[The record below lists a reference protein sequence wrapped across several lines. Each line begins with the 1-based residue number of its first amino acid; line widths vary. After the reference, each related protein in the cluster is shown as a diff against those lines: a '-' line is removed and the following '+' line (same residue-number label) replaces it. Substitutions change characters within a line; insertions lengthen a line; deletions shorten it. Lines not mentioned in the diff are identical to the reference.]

1 VIPPHQNAEFV
12 WAMEDVLALY
22 HQPYDPLYPQVCFD
36 EGTKQLIGE
45 VRTPLPRQPGVP
57 QRYDYEYERH
67 GTCNLF
73 MFFEPLRGWRHVQV
87 TDRRT
92 MLDYAQCLKDLVDVY
107 YPDAERIR
115 LVQDNLSTH
124 KPAALYE
131 AFAPAEARRILDKLE
146 FHYTPKHG
154 SWLNMAEI
162 ELNVLANQCLDRR
175 IADKAFLSAEVA
187 AWEAERNQKGAATDW
202 RFTTEDA
209 RIKLKHLYPS
219 LQT

>member
-1 VIPPHQNAEFV
+1 
-12 WAMEDVLALY
+12 M
-22 HQPYDPLYPQVCFD
+22 
-36 EGTKQLIGE
+36 
-45 VRTPLPRQPGVP
+45 QPGAP

-73 MFFEPLRGWRHVQV
+73 MFFEPLCGWRHVEV

-92 MLDYAQCLKDLVDVY
+92 MVDYAQRLKVLVDVW
-107 YPDAERIR
+107 YPHATRIR
-115 LVQDNLSTH
+115 LVQDNLSIH

-131 AFAPAEARRILDKLE
+131 AFVPEEARRILERIE

-162 ELNVLANQCLDRR
+162 ELNILSSQCLDQR
-175 IADKAFLSAEVA
+175 IGQKEFLSKEVT
-187 AWEAERNQKGAATDW
+187 AWEARRNQRAASINW
-202 RFTTEDA
+202 QFTTQDA

-219 LQT
+219 LQA

>member
-1 VIPPHQNAEFV
+1 
-12 WAMEDVLALY
+12 MEDVLELY
-22 HQPYDPLYPQVCFD
+22 HEPYDPLQPVVCFD

-45 VRTPLPRQPGVP
+45 TRTPLSMQPGAP

-73 MFFEPLRGWRHVQV
+73 MFFEPLRGWRHVEV

-92 MLDYAQCLKDLVDVY
+92 MVDYAQCLKELVDIW
-107 YPDAERIR
+107 YPDVVRIR

-131 AFAPAEARRILDKLE
+131 AFAPEEARRILERIE

-162 ELNVLANQCLDRR
+162 ELNVLSNQCLDRR
-175 IADKAFLSAEVA
+175 IEQKELLSKEVV
-187 AWEAERNQKGAATDW
+187 AWEARRNQRAASTNW
-202 RFTTEDA
+202 QFTTQDA

-219 LQT
+219 LEA

>member
-1 VIPPHQNAEFV
+1 
-12 WAMEDVLALY
+12 MEDVLELY
-22 HQPYDPLYPQVCFD
+22 HKPYDPQQPVVCFD

-45 VRTPLPRQPGVP
+45 TRTPLPMQPGAP
-57 QRYDYEYERH
+57 QRYDYEYQRH

-73 MFFEPLRGWRHVQV
+73 MFFEPLRGWRHVEV

-92 MLDYAQCLKDLVDVY
+92 MVDYAQCLKDLVDVW
-107 YPDAERIR
+107 YPNAARIR

-131 AFAPAEARRILDKLE
+131 AFAPEEARRILERIE

-162 ELNVLANQCLDRR
+162 ELNVLSNQCLDQR
-175 IADKAFLSAEVA
+175 IAQKELLSNEVI
-187 AWEAERNQKGAATDW
+187 AWETRRNQRAAATNW
-202 RFTTEDA
+202 QFTTQDA

-219 LQT
+219 LEA